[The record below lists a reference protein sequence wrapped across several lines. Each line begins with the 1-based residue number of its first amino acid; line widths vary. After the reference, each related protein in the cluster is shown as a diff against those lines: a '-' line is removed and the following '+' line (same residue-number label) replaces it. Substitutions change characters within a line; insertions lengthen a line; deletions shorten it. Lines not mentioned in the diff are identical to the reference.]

1 MNAREQKPPS
11 NQTDESL
18 MQSSLPDEELM
29 FLVRNGVV
37 EMLGVL
43 FDRYQSPLFNFYCK
57 LTGDRSLSEDLVQDV
72 FYRILKYRQSYK
84 PGTSF
89 KTWIYQIAR
98 NARLDNFRKQR
109 PQVEI
114 EESMVPKVIPMDTV
128 QQGQETALLHRALM
142 QLPEEK
148 REVLVLS
155 RFQELKYEE
164 IALMLGCQPNAVK
177 VKVFRALK
185 DLREIYQQMEA
196 KRPSGDRITR
206 DKTRG
211 NEYDVQ

>member
-1 MNAREQKPPS
+1 MN
-11 NQTDESL
+11 NSL
-18 MQSSLPDEELM
+18 ADEELM
-29 FLVRNGVV
+29 FHVRNGTG

-43 FDRYQSPLFNFYCK
+43 YSRYQSPLFNFYCK
-57 LTGDRSLSEDLVQDV
+57 LTGNRSLSEDLVQDV
-72 FYRILKYRQSYK
+72 FFRILKYRQTYK

-89 KTWIYQIAR
+89 KTWMYQIAR
-98 NARLDNFRKQR
+98 NARLDNIRKQR

-114 EESMVPKVIPMDTV
+114 EDSLLPVVIPADRA
-128 QQGQETALLHRALM
+128 QQTQETALLHKALM

-164 IALMLGCQPNAVK
+164 IAKMLGCQPNAVK

-185 DLREIYQQMEA
+185 DLREIYQQLEA
-196 KRPSGDRITR
+196 SKLPR
-206 DKTRG
+206 DKARG
-211 NEYDVQ
+211 NDYDVQ

>member
-1 MNAREQKPPS
+1 MTN
-11 NQTDESL
+11 T
-18 MQSSLPDEELM
+18 LPDEELM
-29 FLVRNGVV
+29 FHVRNGTG

-43 FDRYQSPLFNFYCK
+43 FSRYHSPLFNFYCK

-72 FYRILKYRQSYK
+72 FYRILKYRQTYK

-89 KTWIYQIAR
+89 KTWMYQIAR

-109 PQVEI
+109 PQVEL
-114 EESMVPKVIPMDTV
+114 EESMAPVVVPTDNV
-128 QQGQETALLHRALM
+128 QQSQETALLHRALM

-164 IALMLGCQPNAVK
+164 IAVLLGCQPNAVK

-185 DLREIYQQMEA
+185 DLREIYQQLEA
-196 KRPSGDRITR
+196 KRPIR
-206 DKTRG
+206 DKVRG
-211 NEYDVQ
+211 SEYDVQ

>member
-1 MNAREQKPPS
+1 MNDDMT
-11 NQTDESL
+11 NT
-18 MQSSLPDEELM
+18 LPDEELM
-29 FLVRNGVV
+29 FHVRNGTG

-43 FDRYQSPLFNFYCK
+43 FSRYQSPLFNFYCK

-72 FYRILKYRQSYK
+72 FYRILKYRQTYK

-89 KTWIYQIAR
+89 KTWLYQIAR
-98 NARLDNFRKQR
+98 NARLDNYRKQR
-109 PQVEI
+109 PSVEL
-114 EESMVPKVIPMDTV
+114 EESMAPVVVPIDTA
-128 QQGQETALLHRALM
+128 QQTQETALLHRALM

-164 IALMLGCQPNAVK
+164 IALLLGCQPNAVK

-185 DLREIYQQMEA
+185 DLREAYQQLEA
-196 KRPSGDRITR
+196 KRPLH
-206 DKTRG
+206 DKARG